1 MKTKIFLLAVITA
14 IMASCTPK
22 DAAINKAVQG
32 VIAQYSTDITA
43 STQKGVVTLTGE
55 IPQEISFAELET
67 ALKDIK
73 GVKGVVNNVTIK
85 VPEPVITPDDALT
98 LKLNELKTDERYT
111 GITFTVKDGE
121 VTLTGNVTKANLMD
135 LMQAINELQPKKI
148 NNNLT
153 IQIK

>member
-14 IMASCTPK
+14 IMASCAPK
-22 DAAINKAVQG
+22 DAAINTAVQT
-32 VIAQYSTDITA
+32 VIEKYAPGITA
-43 STQKGVVTLTGE
+43 TTQKGVVTLTGE
-55 IPQEISFAELET
+55 LAQEFNFPELET
-67 ALKDIK
+67 ALKAVK
-73 GVKGVVNNVTIK
+73 GVKSVVNNVTVK

-98 LKLNELKTDERYT
+98 LKLNELKTDQKYS
-111 GITFTVKDGE
+111 GISFTVKDGE
-121 VTLTGNVTKANLMD
+121 VTLTGNVTRANLMD